1 MPASTVE
8 GNSER
13 TGRPGALLDAALS
26 SFDELGYEATTIEE
40 VLRRSGASV
49 GSLYHHFGGK
59 EGLAGALYLKGIR
72 RYQARFRACL
82 AQNPGAERGVCVIVR
97 NEFAW
102 TAAEPALARFLIAP
116 RGKTLAASSRHELK
130 ELNRSFFAEVAAWLA
145 RHVDDG
151 KIRALATD
159 LYYPL
164 WIGPSHLLARQILS
178 GRIEVPCEAAEAELA
193 RAAWA
198 SLRADSKGRVS

>member
-1 MPASTVE
+1 MRRSSFE
-8 GNSER
+8 NNSER
-13 TGRPGALLDAALS
+13 TDRRGALLDAALS

-59 EGLAGALYLKGIR
+59 ERLVAALYLEGIR
-72 RYQARFRACL
+72 RYQAGFLACL
-82 AQNPGAERGVCVIVR
+82 ALNPGAERGVRAIVR

-102 TAAEPALARFLIAP
+102 TAADPALARFVIAP
-116 RGKTLAASSRHELK
+116 RGKTLGASNRHELR
-130 ELNRSFFAEVAAWLA
+130 ELNRAFFAEVAAWLA

-164 WIGPSHLLARQILS
+164 WIGPSHLLAGQILS
-178 GRIEVPCEAAEAELA
+178 GRIEVPGEAAEAELA

-198 SLRADSKGRVS
+198 SLRADSKDR

>member
-1 MPASTVE
+1 MTTATLDSGLGAS
-8 GNSER
+8 
-13 TGRPGALLDAALS
+13 GRRGALLNAALA
-26 SFDELGYEATTIEE
+26 SFDERGFEATRVEE

-59 EGLAGALYLKGIR
+59 EGLAAALYLEGIR
-72 RYQARFRACL
+72 RYQDRFRECL
-82 AQNPGAERGVCVIVR
+82 ARNPGAERGVRAIVR

-102 TAAEPALARFLIAP
+102 TVAEPALGRFIAAP
-116 RGKTLAASSRHELK
+116 RGKTLPTASRLALEA
-130 ELNRSFFAEVAAWLA
+130 LNRSFFAEVVEWVGH
-145 RHVDDG
+145 HVEEG
-151 KIRALATD
+151 RIRALPGD

-178 GRIEVPCEAAEAELA
+178 GRIEMLGEAAEGELA

-198 SLRADSKGRVS
+198 SLRAPSRDRAG